1 MSAGEPKFGCGC
13 FSRSAIRED
22 SSNVKERRVTIPAL
36 LSRSAAPEDS
46 SKANKGRVMVPIL
59 KRLVSYHTTKLS
71 SKSPS
76 AGVREHVK
84 YNIDFDEVAE
94 FFKEWTKSK
103 SKSFFG
109 RRSRSRRDDES
120 LTSDDDSDDGALPI
134 PAYEDGQEAEYFSNT
149 YQRWLPCVVHV
160 NVGQP
165 DHSSN
170 TTISYSITLSHGG
183 QQKAAVLALLRPRLK
198 ADELIELFSGRQGGT
213 RLPAKIV
220 DSHLPTST
228 KLGYRVKVDDTEE
241 EFDQVPS
248 LRLKRRYPRNQQI
261 QIYLGERLGWQSA
274 FVHHA
279 AALDGCGE
287 EVVFPNGIDQKS
299 SPSPDHVE
307 FKASAIGLWSLIPVC
322 AELSQVNDPPEW
334 VPSYLI
340 R

>member
-1 MSAGEPKFGCGC
+1 
-13 FSRSAIRED
+13 
-22 SSNVKERRVTIPAL
+22 
-36 LSRSAAPEDS
+36 
-46 SKANKGRVMVPIL
+46 MVPAL

-120 LTSDDDSDDGALPI
+120 LRSDDDSDDGALPI
-134 PAYEDGQEAEYFSNT
+134 PAYGDGQEAEYFSNT
-149 YQRWLPCVVHV
+149 YQRWIPCVVHV
-160 NVGQP
+160 NVAQP
-165 DHSSN
+165 DHSSSK

-183 QQKAAVLALLRPRLK
+183 QQKAATLSLLRPRLK

-220 DSHLPTST
+220 CKWTST
-228 KLGYRVKVDDTEE
+228 KLGYRVKADGAEE
-241 EFDQVPS
+241 VFDQVPS
-248 LRLKRRYPRNQQI
+248 LRLKRRYPRNQQV
-261 QIYLGERLGWQSA
+261 QIYLGDRLGWQSA

-287 EVVFPNGIDQKS
+287 EVVFPIAIDQKS

-322 AELSQVNDPPEW
+322 AESSQESDPPEW